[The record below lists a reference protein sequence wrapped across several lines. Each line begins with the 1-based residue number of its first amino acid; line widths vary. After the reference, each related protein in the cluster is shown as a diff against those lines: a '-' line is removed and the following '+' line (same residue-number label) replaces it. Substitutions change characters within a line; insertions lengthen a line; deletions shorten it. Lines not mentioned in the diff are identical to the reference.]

1 MTSRIL
7 ALPLLALTLLALAPG
22 RADAQIDLLPRLTI
36 TGGYQYM
43 LDKSWDEKLDKGW
56 VAALAY
62 RIGEITSVVAEGSG
76 SYGKLTGTNWT
87 IERYALLGGI
97 KFQVGGE
104 GPRPFVQF
112 MAGLSRQAGDVGI
125 VNGLA
130 LQPGGGVDLPFGDR
144 LSLRVFGDYRLIREK
159 DRSSA
164 TGPVWIR
171 YNQYRLGGAVV
182 WVLLR

>member
-1 MTSRIL
+1 MTRRIAVFPFLCL
-7 ALPLLALTLLALAPG
+7 ALLALTPA
-22 RADAQIDLLPRLTI
+22 RAEAQIDLLPRLTI
-36 TGGYQYM
+36 TGGYQYL

-56 VAALAY
+56 IAAVAY
-62 RIGEITSVVAEGSG
+62 KIGEITSVVAEGSG

-87 IERYALLGGI
+87 IERYAFLGGI

-125 VNGLA
+125 ANGLA
-130 LQPGGGVDLPFGDR
+130 LQPGGGVDLPFGER
-144 LSLRVFGDYRLIREK
+144 LSVRVFGDYRLIREK
-159 DRSSA
+159 DKSLA
-164 TGPVWIR
+164 TGPAWVR
-171 YNQYRLGGAVV
+171 YNQYRVGGAVV

>member
-1 MTSRIL
+1 MRSRIL
-7 ALPLLALTLLALAPG
+7 AFPLLALTLLALAPG

-43 LDKSWDEKLDKGW
+43 LDKSWEEKLDKGW
-56 VAALAY
+56 VAAVAY
-62 RIGEITSVVAEGSG
+62 KIGEITSVVAEGSG

-87 IERYALLGGI
+87 IERYAFLGGI

-130 LQPGGGVDLPFGDR
+130 LQPGGGVDLPFGER

-159 DRSSA
+159 DRSLA
-164 TGPVWIR
+164 TGPVWVR
-171 YNQYRLGGAVV
+171 YNQYRVGGAVV
-182 WVLLR
+182 WVLIR